1 MLVPLVFQRMQLAV
15 IADLVVAEDVR
26 AFRHVLAIAD
36 PAAAAA
42 AVDAAPWPQAHAS
55 LPAAAASAAAT
66 DDADET
72 DDADQSV
79 HPAHCAWADRYSRCP
94 AANIAQVH
102 ISLPRSICQHQ
113 RLLSSS
119 ISASSAYGQQAWQA
133 ELSASGVDNARVHP
147 MVGTLRV
154 ASDATPHRA
163 PVCVSKRNEITII
176 GNITDKCLPSIPF
189 QSSRQRQHRKI
200 CQSQSSECDTYTF
213 VDHSRS
219 AAPLDTWLPPEI
231 TKKKKKS

>member
-1 MLVPLVFQRMQLAV
+1 MLVPLVFQRMQLAM

-26 AFRHVLAIAD
+26 AFHHVLAIAD

-55 LPAAAASAAAT
+55 HPAAAASAT
-66 DDADET
+66 DDDET
-72 DDADQSV
+72 DDADLAV

-154 ASDATPHRA
+154 ASDATPHRV
-163 PVCVSKRNEITII
+163 PVCVDKRNEMTII
-176 GNITDKCLPSIPF
+176 
-189 QSSRQRQHRKI
+189 
-200 CQSQSSECDTYTF
+200 
-213 VDHSRS
+213 
-219 AAPLDTWLPPEI
+219 
-231 TKKKKKS
+231 